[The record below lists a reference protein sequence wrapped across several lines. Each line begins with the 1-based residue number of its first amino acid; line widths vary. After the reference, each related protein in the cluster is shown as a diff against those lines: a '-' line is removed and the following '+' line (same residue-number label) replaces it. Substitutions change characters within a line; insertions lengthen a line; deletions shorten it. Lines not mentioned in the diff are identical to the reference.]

1 MPLEKGRACK
11 TFMSGRS
18 RFLSW
23 LPTLRIDYIFVDS
36 DLDVKQFS
44 QVTKQLSDHH
54 GLITDIE
61 LPKK

>member
-1 MPLEKGRACK
+1 
-11 TFMSGRS
+11 MSGRS

-23 LPTLRIDYIFVDS
+23 LPTLRIDYIFVDPG
-36 DLDVKQFS
+36 LEVKQYQ
-44 QVTKQLSDHH
+44 QVTKQLSDHR